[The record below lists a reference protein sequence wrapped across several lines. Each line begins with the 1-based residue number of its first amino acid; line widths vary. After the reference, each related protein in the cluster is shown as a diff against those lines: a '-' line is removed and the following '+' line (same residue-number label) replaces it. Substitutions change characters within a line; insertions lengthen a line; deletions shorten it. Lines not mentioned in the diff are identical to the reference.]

1 MVSVTNNVECPME
14 SRSRQSSEIDSD
26 SEDDM
31 SLGPTNLGAIPAW
44 DDTAETSP
52 TEGILNLQKVFYNT
66 IVNQGSSPHVENA
79 IGRPVSV
86 DAPNVRYRAL
96 ESPDVANPPFPLSD
110 PQTMEQANEIE
121 MQLEEKLVR
130 LRKRKKSLQSVAV
143 NPSSSNPL
151 QISLTVG
158 DAVGRGKDDN
168 IM

>member
-66 IVNQGSSPHVENA
+66 IASQGSSPHVENA
-79 IGRPVSV
+79 VGRPISV
-86 DAPNVRYRAL
+86 DAPNVQYGAL
-96 ESPDVANPPFPLSD
+96 ESPDAANPHFSLSD
-110 PQTMEQANEIE
+110 PGDCTKHLSVLLHFA
-121 MQLEEKLVR
+121 LV
-130 LRKRKKSLQSVAV
+130 LVKFYGVL
-143 NPSSSNPL
+143 
-151 QISLTVG
+151 
-158 DAVGRGKDDN
+158 
-168 IM
+168 

>member
-1 MVSVTNNVECPME
+1 
-14 SRSRQSSEIDSD
+14 
-26 SEDDM
+26 
-31 SLGPTNLGAIPAW
+31 
-44 DDTAETSP
+44 
-52 TEGILNLQKVFYNT
+52 
-66 IVNQGSSPHVENA
+66 
-79 IGRPVSV
+79 
-86 DAPNVRYRAL
+86 
-96 ESPDVANPPFPLSD
+96 
-110 PQTMEQANEIE
+110 MEQANEIE